1 MLKNLKHPKR
11 MSEHKD
17 QVNELSFKD
26 VEIDSKLVDRVEI
39 KDDEEGLVLGMLAAL
54 EASKT
59 KMKTWKSLS
68 KTLQT
73 VPSLFAIVKIKNDGG
88 LIDLVMLATLE
99 TSKAD
104 VRRQGSRH

>member
-1 MLKNLKHPKR
+1 MLKLLLDLLA
-11 MSEHKD
+11 E
-17 QVNELSFKD
+17 
-26 VEIDSKLVDRVEI
+26 
-39 KDDEEGLVLGMLAAL
+39 GMLAAL

-59 KMKTWKSLS
+59 KLKTWKSLS
-68 KTLQT
+68 KPLQM
-73 VPSLFAIVKIKNDGG
+73 VPSLFATVKIKNDEG